1 MYARQK
7 ILFTFTINIENMV
20 KTHHIRFYLIKLLIT
35 TFSIIFAAWILQK
48 GIHIEDPK
56 LATGI
61 IVAITLILV
70 NMFIRPLLIMLTIP
84 LSIASFGIFI
94 IFINAFVIQLVDFL
108 IPKFSV
114 DNFGWTL
121 LFSMIVS
128 LCTTLLEGLGNTK
141 IIKISKDDDFT
152 DYEEV

>member
-56 LATGI
+56 LATCI
-61 IVAITLILV
+61 IVAITLPPPFNHADYPFIHSKFRHIYHIYQCLCDSIGGFFNPEIL
-70 NMFIRPLLIMLTIP
+70 
-84 LSIASFGIFI
+84 
-94 IFINAFVIQLVDFL
+94 
-108 IPKFSV
+108 
-114 DNFGWTL
+114 
-121 LFSMIVS
+121 
-128 LCTTLLEGLGNTK
+128 C
-141 IIKISKDDDFT
+141 
-152 DYEEV
+152 